1 VQFRDA
7 ASDESSIYL
16 GGMIHEGYLSLLKY
30 RVSDHTRLL
39 SLGYLLSAL
48 PPFDYI
54 SVMTSKATTPSSD
67 VLLLYI
73 KSTDVL
79 APKGFHY
86 L

>member
-1 VQFRDA
+1 
-7 ASDESSIYL
+7 
-16 GGMIHEGYLSLLKY
+16 MIHVSKLSLLKY
-30 RVSDHTRLL
+30 QVSDHTRLL
-39 SLGYLLSAL
+39 SLGILLPTTL
-48 PPFDYI
+48 PPYDYV
-54 SVMTSKATTPSSD
+54 SVMTSKATTATSE

>member
-1 VQFRDA
+1 
-7 ASDESSIYL
+7 
-16 GGMIHEGYLSLLKY
+16 MIHVSKLSLLKY

-39 SLGYLLSAL
+39 SLGYLLPTTL
-48 PPFDYI
+48 PPFEYI
-54 SVMTSKATTPSSD
+54 SVMTSKATKATSE

-79 APKGFHY
+79 EPKGFHY